1 MELSSNRFDI
11 RLVDIGQVLHLQCET
26 DYTKDVFAVAVIT
39 DVATAVGH
47 VPYNLFYLV
56 HHFLTRDV
64 NWAVVEITGRYT
76 NRGKGYGLK
85 VPCFFSVFTDRKSS
99 LQVSLMVLHSFKNK
113 VLN

>member
-1 MELSSNRFDI
+1 MISGLWTY
-11 RLVDIGQVLHLQCET
+11 VGQVLHLQCET

-56 HHFLTRDV
+56 YHFLTRDV

-85 VPCFFSVFTDRKSS
+85 VPCFLRFHKSS

-113 VLN
+113 VLCEELNRLT